1 MRYREER
8 AIYMIKPEYLLEDV
22 VRALRKLGFSPALEE
37 LGRGWLIEA
46 FKSGR
51 HVKAWLKSE
60 RRVLPGLEVFG
71 LVPVSHL
78 RVEAE
83 GPEEFVR
90 ELRRR
95 LEIEL
100 LRCLG

>member
-1 MRYREER
+1 MRYQEER
-8 AIYMIKPEYLLEDV
+8 VIYMIKPEYLLEDV
-22 VRALRKLGFSPALEE
+22 ARAMRKLGFSPTLE
-37 LGRGWLIEA
+37 GRGESWLIEA
-46 FKSGR
+46 SKSGR
-51 HVKAWLKSE
+51 HVRALLTSE
-60 RRVLPGLEVFG
+60 KRVLLGLEVFG
-71 LVPVSHL
+71 LVPVSRL
-78 RVEAE
+78 QVEAE

>member
-1 MRYREER
+1 MRYQEER
-8 AIYMIKPEYLLEDV
+8 TIYMIKPECLLEDV

-37 LGRGWLIEA
+37 LGGGWLIEA
-46 FKSGR
+46 SKSGR

-71 LVPVSHL
+71 SVPVSRLH
-78 RVEAE
+78 VEAE
-83 GPEEFVR
+83 GPEGFVR
-90 ELRRR
+90 ELKRR

>member
-1 MRYREER
+1 MRYQEER
-8 AIYMIKPEYLLEDV
+8 TIYMIKPEYLLEDM

-37 LGRGWLIEA
+37 RGEGWLIEA
-46 FKSGR
+46 SKSGR
-51 HVKAWLKSE
+51 YVKASLRSE
-60 RRVLPGLEVFG
+60 KRVLPGLEVFG
-71 LVPVSHL
+71 LVPISHL

-83 GPEEFVR
+83 GPEGFVQ